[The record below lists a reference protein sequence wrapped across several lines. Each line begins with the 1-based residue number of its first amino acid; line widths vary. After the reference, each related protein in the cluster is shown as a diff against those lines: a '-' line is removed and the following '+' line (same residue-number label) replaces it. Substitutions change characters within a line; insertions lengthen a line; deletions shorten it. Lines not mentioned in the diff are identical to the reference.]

1 MPIVHYK
8 CHYCCYWTRSDH
20 YATKPRGADVCI
32 SVCGQEFV
40 KLLKLQPGEC
50 VLDVGAGI
58 GGGDLYMAQ
67 VRNLSSSRIAT
78 HCNLR
83 RVLVR

>member
-1 MPIVHYK
+1 M
-8 CHYCCYWTRSDH
+8 
-20 YATKPRGADVCI
+20 
-32 SVCGQEFV
+32 
-40 KLLKLQPGEC
+40 KLLKLQPGEH

-67 VRNLSSSRIAT
+67 VRDLSSSGITT

-83 RVLVR
+83 RVPVR